1 MKRSIYVGGIYINT
15 NSSSEIVLGLITTV
29 GTDTENVVRYMK
41 DHLAKFSYTT
51 EIINVS
57 SEILTNFEK
66 EIPIFDSEYE
76 RIKHYMDLGNKVR
89 NEREDAT
96 IIMKGVASHIL
107 SKRDS
112 IEDPSPREKVA
123 YIIKSI
129 KHPSEADYL
138 KRVYG
143 DGFHLIGI
151 TGDVSNREKFLTEV
165 KAMSKSQAQELMDR
179 DSDDID
185 DFGQHTQDA
194 FQNSDYFINVG
205 DDLEEIKNCVF
216 RLIDLLFGNPFITP
230 TFDEYAMF
238 MAYAASLRSAD
249 LSRQIGAV
257 ITKNNEILTTGVNDC
272 PKYTGGLYW
281 QIHDKNQYYD
291 EDNGRDYKLGYD
303 SNKIEQSKIIDQ
315 ILDNLSLEK
324 NTENINSIKKAGIG
338 AITEYGRVVHAEME
352 AILACARN
360 NISSKDAVM
369 YATTFPCHNC
379 AKHIIAAGIKKV
391 VYIEPYPKS
400 KALDFYKQEIS
411 TTVTDENKKLV
422 FTPFSGVGPRR
433 YIDLFAMTSAKWGVK
448 KRKNKDGYNVDWD
461 RSKAYIR
468 NPMRAMTYLEYESI
482 AYLSYYDE
490 TKGDNS
496 DE

>member
-1 MKRSIYVGGIYINT
+1 MINIDT
-15 NSSSEIVLGLITTV
+15 KSSEIVLGLITTV

-41 DHLAKFSYTT
+41 DHLAKFSYST

-57 SEILTNFEK
+57 SEILKNFE
-66 EIPIFDSEYE
+66 EHDPTINSEYE
-76 RIKHYMDLGNKVR
+76 RIKHYMDLGNRVR
-89 NEREDAT
+89 SERKDAT

-112 IEDPSPREKVA
+112 IEEPSPREKVA

-129 KHPSEADYL
+129 KHPEEADYL
-138 KRVYG
+138 KQVYG

-151 TGDVSNREKFLTEV
+151 TGDVSNRKKFLTDV
-165 KAMSKSQAQELMDR
+165 KAMTPTQAEELMDR
-179 DSDDID
+179 DSDEID

-257 ITKNNEILTTGVNDC
+257 ITKNNEILSTGVNDC

-281 QIHDKNQYYD
+281 QIHDNNQYYD
-291 EDNGRDYKLGYD
+291 EPEGRDYMLGFD
-303 SNKIEQSKIIDQ
+303 SNKIEQTKIIDQ
-315 ILDNLSLEK
+315 ILENLSLENSK
-324 NTENINSIKKAGIG
+324 ENINKIKKAGIG
-338 AITEYGRVVHAEME
+338 SLTEYGRVVHAEME

-360 NISSKDAVM
+360 NISSRGAVM

-379 AKHIIAAGIKKV
+379 AKHIIAAGINKV

-411 TTVTDENKKLV
+411 TVLADENKKVV
-422 FTPFSGVGPRR
+422 FTSFSGVGPRR
-433 YIDLFAMTSAKWGVK
+433 YIDLFAMSSTKWGAK
-448 KRKNKDGYNVDWD
+448 KRKEKDGNKFEWQ
-461 RSKAYIR
+461 RENASIR
-468 NPMRAMTYLEYESI
+468 NPMRAMTYLDYENV
-482 AYLSYYDE
+482 AYLNYYDE
-490 TKGDNS
+490 IKGEHE

>member
-1 MKRSIYVGGIYINT
+1 MKWNTCGGGVDINT

-57 SEILTNFEK
+57 SEILTSFEK
-66 EIPIFDSEYE
+66 EVPKFDSECE

-138 KRVYG
+138 KQVYG

-151 TGDVSNREKFLTEV
+151 TGDVSNRQKFLTEV
-165 KAMSKSQAQELMDR
+165 KAMSEIQAQELMDR

-281 QIHDKNQYYD
+281 KIHDKNQYYD
-291 EDNGRDYKLGYD
+291 EDNGRDYMLGYD
-303 SNKIEQSKIIDQ
+303 SNKIEQSKIIDK
-315 ILDNLSLEK
+315 ILDNLSLDK
-324 NTENINSIKKAGIG
+324 NKENIDRIKKAGIG

-391 VYIEPYPKS
+391 IYIEPYPKS

-411 TTVTDENKKLV
+411 TAVTDENEKLV

-448 KRKNKDGYNVDWD
+448 KRKKNDGYNIDWD
-461 RSKAYIR
+461 RGKAFIR

-490 TKGDNS
+490 TKGDKS